1 MLGLLL
7 LLMATEVD
15 LSHSW
20 VTDADLVRIGRMQ
33 ELERLDLS
41 HTKVTDAGLQHL
53 KDLRSVREFS
63 LYYAEYITEDGLAF
77 LKKWTKL
84 ERLNLRGARV
94 TSKVFEHLSGLPNL
108 RELDLSF
115 TEITDEGFDQ
125 LMELPRLEKLAIGG
139 NRLTGEGLA
148 VLRQIPTLR
157 DLDVS
162 GTQRVDSGLWGLSL
176 TEENLARIG
185 ALKQLRRLN
194 LAAATISD
202 RGVDRPGHPEA
213 ERADLRDLSA
223 LQGLL
228 ELEYLDLS
236 RQPVSAATLKTI
248 ASLPR
253 LATLRLGL
261 CKKID
266 DSAVD
271 TLAGMKSLRTVYT
284 AGTQITDAARTRLP

>member
-1 MLGLLL
+1 MLPLLF

-15 LSHSW
+15 LSHTW
-20 VTDADLVRIGRMQ
+20 VTDADLVRIGRMA
-33 ELERLDLS
+33 EVERLDLS

-53 KDLRSVREFS
+53 KDLRNVRELN
-63 LYYAEYITEDGLAF
+63 LYYAEYISEDGLAF

-94 TSKVFEHLSGLPNL
+94 TSKIFEHLAGLPNL
-108 RELDLSF
+108 RELDLAF

-139 NRLTGEGLA
+139 NRLTGEGLN
-148 VLRQIPTLR
+148 VLRQISTLR

-185 ALKQLRRLN
+185 ALRQLRRLN

-213 ERADLRDLSA
+213 ERSDLRDLSA
-223 LQGLL
+223 LRGLV

-236 RQPVSAATLKTI
+236 RQPVSAATLQSI

-266 DSAVD
+266 DAAVD
-271 TLAGMKSLRTVYT
+271 VLASMKSLRAVYT
-284 AGTQITDAARTRLP
+284 VGTQVSEAGRKRLP

>member
-1 MLGLLL
+1 MLPIALF
-7 LLMATEVD
+7 LLMAVDVD

-20 VTDADLVRIGRMQ
+20 ITDADLVKIGRMR

-53 KDLRSVREFS
+53 KDLRNVRELN
-63 LYYAEYITEDGLAF
+63 LYYAEYISEDGLAF
-77 LKKWTKL
+77 LKHWTKL
-84 ERLNLRGARV
+84 EKLNLRGARI
-94 TSKVFEHLSGLPNL
+94 TSKIFEHLAALPNL
-108 RELDLSF
+108 RDLDLAF

-125 LMELPRLEKLAIGG
+125 LLELPKLEKLAIGG
-139 NRLTGEGLA
+139 NRLTGECLN

-185 ALKQLRRLN
+185 ALKQLTRLN
-194 LAAATISD
+194 LSAATLSD

-213 ERADLRDLSA
+213 ERTDLRDLSA
-223 LQGLL
+223 LQPLTN
-228 ELEYLDLS
+228 LEYLDLS
-236 RQPVSAATLKTI
+236 RQPVTSATLKTI

-253 LATLRLGL
+253 LHTLRLAL
-261 CKKID
+261 CRKID
-266 DSAVD
+266 DTAIPV
-271 TLAGMKSLRTVYT
+271 LKSMPQLRTVHST
-284 AGTQITDAARTRLP
+284 GTQITEVPRPHR